1 MDKAAEVL
9 TRQNGTGY
17 LVLKSGSGKQVQ
29 WEVDFLRDGSLGDGS
44 IRGDEAHLAAAAK
57 DGCATV
63 CLTSK
68 ITAAIAIENQ
78 EHGEA
83 SFSPLLVSMNV
94 FHAQTINGSKSIS
107 DGNQF
112 LIEFSDA
119 DGKRFVMIV
128 PTIVMRDYLP
138 ILEKAVRPGKSASA
152 KTGFFRLPRTWQTGT
167 SRSYPFVLLGLND
180 EEPFGLSPEEAR
192 ELAGELIEGAKAVDS
207 RSQTAQ

>member
-1 MDKAAEVL
+1 MNKAAEVL

-17 LVLKSGSGKQVQ
+17 LVLKSGFGKQVQ
-29 WEVDFLRDGSLGDGS
+29 WEVDYLRDGSLGDGC

-94 FHAQTINGSKSIS
+94 FQAQTINGSTSTS
-107 DGNQF
+107 GGNQF

-119 DGKRFVMIV
+119 DGKRFVIIV

-138 ILEKAVRPGKSASA
+138 ILDEAVRPGASGSA
-152 KTGFFRLPRTWQTGT
+152 KTGFFRLPRTWETGT

-192 ELAGELIEGAKAVDS
+192 ELAGELIEGAKEVDS

>member
-17 LVLKSGSGKQVQ
+17 LVLKSGTGKQVQ
-29 WEVDFLRDGSLGDGS
+29 WEVDYLRDGSLGDGY

-94 FHAQTINGSKSIS
+94 FQAQTINGSKSTS
-107 DGNQF
+107 TGNQF
-112 LIEFSDA
+112 VIEFSDA
-119 DGKRFVMIV
+119 DGKRFLMIV
-128 PTIVMRDYLP
+128 PTIVLRDYLP
-138 ILEKAVRPGKSASA
+138 VLEEAVRPGESANA
-152 KTGFFRLPRTWQTGT
+152 TTGFFRLLQTWKAGT

-180 EEPFGLSPEEAR
+180 EAPFGLSPEEAR
-192 ELAGELIEGAKAVDS
+192 ELAGELIEGANEVDS
-207 RSQTAQ
+207 RSQTEQ